1 MKRNAIRAGC
11 AALALAAAT
20 LLSGCATPLGQEY
33 GTAGGIGGAI
43 IGGATGGV
51 RGAVVG
57 GAAGAIV
64 GGVVG
69 DQQSYREG
77 DPGYRRPPHCF
88 DERVPVYDNW
98 GNFRGYQWRRVCR

>member
-1 MKRNAIRAGC
+1 MPPRSARNMVQPGESVAPSSAVR
-11 AALALAAAT
+11 
-20 LLSGCATPLGQEY
+20 P
-33 GTAGGIGGAI
+33 
-43 IGGATGGV
+43 GGV

-69 DQQSYREG
+69 DQQSFREG

-88 DERVPVYDNW
+88 DERVPVYDHW